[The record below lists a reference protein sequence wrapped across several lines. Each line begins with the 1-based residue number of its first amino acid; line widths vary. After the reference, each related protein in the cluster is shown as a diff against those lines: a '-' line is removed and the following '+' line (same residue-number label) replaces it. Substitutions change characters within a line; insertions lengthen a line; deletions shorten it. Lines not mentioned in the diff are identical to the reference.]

1 MADNGFAAVVID
13 YRKKPAVGLKD
24 IVYDSKAAVR
34 WLRANATKYNIDPNW
49 IGAVGSSAGGHLVS
63 LLGTTANIKELEGN
77 GGNEGVSTEVQAVVG
92 IATPALV
99 ADGKNSTIKRMIGL
113 SLSLIHI

>member
-1 MADNGFAAVVID
+1 M
-13 YRKKPAVGLKD
+13 
-24 IVYDSKAAVR
+24 
-34 WLRANATKYNIDPNW
+34 
-49 IGAVGSSAGGHLVS
+49 VS

-113 SLSLIHI
+113 SNEEIKQTTTNITEDTASTLIDQFTFNVPELIQLKITRLFS